1 MVATTHE
8 VERPCERP
16 LDFVE
21 GYDREYQV
29 SGRQAPVLSH
39 GQQRWDAVAEVA
51 AAERG
56 DVVGVQ
62 VAHHRPVYE
71 GRHRGRRAL
80 RRSQERRCAPAAC
93 LSRVVSESAD
103 GVLSVRAHRAGERV
117 GQMPAGGAL
126 DVSRHVR
133 PLQVENEVCH
143 LLRDRHWSPDYDQAF
158 PK

>member
-1 MVATTHE
+1 MT
-8 VERPCERP
+8 ERTK
-16 LDFVE
+16 
-21 GYDREYQV
+21 V
-29 SGRQAPVLSH
+29 SGGQAPVLSH
-39 GQQRWDAVAEVA
+39 GQQRWDAVAEVTA
-51 AAERG
+51 AKRG

-62 VAHHRPVYE
+62 VAHHRPVDE

-80 RRSQERRCAPAAC
+80 RRSQQRRCAPAAC
-93 LSRVVSESAD
+93 LSRVVSESAYRF
-103 GVLSVRAHRAGERV
+103 LSICAHRASNSV

-126 DVSRHVR
+126 DVRRHVR